1 MKIFMGV
8 PFLGGSRA
16 LEVSPGTAKRFCP
29 PAQGCRFGYPGYT
42 FEIISINPNG
52 VGSINNR
59 STHLQRRRR
68 HNPFGVEMLAFIAS
82 QGSRGGN
89 PGLEDRTPLGF
100 DIKYF
105 ST

>member
-1 MKIFMGV
+1 
-8 PFLGGSRA
+8 
-16 LEVSPGTAKRFCP
+16 
-29 PAQGCRFGYPGYT
+29 
-42 FEIISINPNG
+42 
-52 VGSINNR
+52 
-59 STHLQRRRR
+59 
-68 HNPFGVEMLAFIAS
+68 MLAFIAS